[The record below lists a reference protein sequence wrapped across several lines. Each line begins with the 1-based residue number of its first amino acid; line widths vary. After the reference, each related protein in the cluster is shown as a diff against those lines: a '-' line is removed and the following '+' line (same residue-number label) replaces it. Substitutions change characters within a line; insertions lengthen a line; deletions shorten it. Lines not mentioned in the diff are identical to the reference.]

1 MKPEI
6 GYSDMV
12 MASYIGDLLNDIE
25 WNMKRTELRDP
36 YFKQLSVEKFTLE
49 TMLQEIAECNGT
61 ATPTEILER
70 FAQKAA
76 KYAVECRD
84 AQTNYTFEVA
94 RDAVMSILDG
104 LCFGCDETGEK
115 IFQVFALS

>member
-6 GYSDMV
+6 GHSDMV

-49 TMLQEIAECNGT
+49 TMLQEIALSFVKEADEVG
-61 ATPTEILER
+61 
-70 FAQKAA
+70 KA
-76 KYAVECRD
+76 VPDCD
-84 AQTNYTFEVA
+84 FVLH
-94 RDAVMSILDG
+94 DSILYLQDG
-104 LCFGCDETGEK
+104 A
-115 IFQVFALS
+115 VFSGYAAYDLLSE